1 MTMFLLEMRIERND
15 ELESFDP
22 TWGGI
27 VAHPRP
33 RYRVTAT
40 VLDTEQD
47 RFISYE
53 FRSMIVPSSVD
64 FEDIGRIVVNPTH
77 EQVEKLRQLRD
88 ELDEILGDG
97 DD

>member
-1 MTMFLLEMRIERND
+1 MFPLELRIERVEREVFD
-15 ELESFDP
+15 LDKYELDVYP
-22 TWGGI
+22 
-27 VAHPRP
+27 PP

-64 FEDIGRIVVNPTH
+64 FEDIGRIVVKPTH